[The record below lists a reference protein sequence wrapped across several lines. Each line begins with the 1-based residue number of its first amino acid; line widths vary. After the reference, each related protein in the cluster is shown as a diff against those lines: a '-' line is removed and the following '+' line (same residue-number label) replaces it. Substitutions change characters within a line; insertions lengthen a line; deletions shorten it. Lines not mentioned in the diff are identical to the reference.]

1 MLEATVDMQAG
12 DVLERLLAV
21 ARRLVPQSGL
31 SLTAAATLAR
41 LSREGPSRVSDLAA
55 AEGVTQPAMSQLV
68 GRLER
73 DGFVDRHPS
82 PEDGRS
88 VLTALTPAGAEVLAA
103 RREERVRALSAL
115 LDRLD
120 DDDRRAVAAALPALR
135 RLLAVSQ

>member
-1 MLEATVDMQAG
+1 MQAG